1 MHSKILFCA
10 AQEWSGSRSWYILLK
25 EFNLLVTKLS
35 LKSLQCTVK
44 PVGCL
49 NYAVVTPISGKV
61 ALYHCQNRFVALTT
75 QLPLFADKWRHMH
88 WSVFVVKIFQRAGSW
103 PVWVFAQI
111 IQRGSWPMWVV
122 AQINQWGSWPTWV
135 VVQIIQR
142 ESWPVLYKC
151 NFLCLPEEQFKNFM
165 HYLAGSCTSRIY
177 LHDLWLHCYTYQT
190 TTFNYNFNWKNGN
203 IKLSSSD
210 NL

>member
-1 MHSKILFCA
+1 MHCKTSWLFELCSGYPNFRESGFVSLSKQICSFD
-10 AQEWSGSRSWYILLK
+10 Y
-25 EFNLLVTKLS
+25 T
-35 LKSLQCTVK
+35 
-44 PVGCL
+44 
-49 NYAVVTPISGKV
+49 VTPVRRQVK
-61 ALYHCQNRFVALTT
+61 T
-75 QLPLFADKWRHMH
+75 H

-122 AQINQWGSWPTWV
+122 AQINQWGSWPMWV

-177 LHDLWLHCYTYQT
+177 LHDLWPHCYTYQT